1 MYIPTTTDIRNEFKE
16 LYKNGVFR
24 EGKYGKTVEIQNAHF
39 LADKDW
45 IIREPNY
52 DYAKR
57 EIQWYESMS
66 LYVKDIP
73 GDTPKIWQ
81 MCADK
86 VGKINSNYGWCI
98 ISQENGLQYKHCI
111 DRLID
116 DPNTREAC
124 MIYNRPTMQVDCNAN
139 GMHDFMCTY
148 ATQVF
153 LNEVR
158 SDTHTYKLDYIVF
171 MRSNDAIFGY
181 NSDKAWHDHVLTKM
195 VDDLNLMGLSVI
207 KGDMI
212 WNAASL
218 HVYERHFKFLEG
230 IKE

>member
-1 MYIPTTTDIRNEFKE
+1 MINNIVDTSDIAQELKE
-16 LYKNGVFR
+16 LYRNKVFR

-57 EIQWYESMS
+57 EIQWYESQS

-73 GDTPKIWQ
+73 GKVPKIWLA
-81 MCADK
+81 CADRD
-86 VGKINSNYGWCI
+86 GKINSNYGWCVF
-98 ISQENGLQYKHCI
+98 SDENYRQFYNCVDKLLYDNH
-111 DRLID
+111 
-116 DPNTREAC
+116 TREAC
-124 MIYNRPTMQVDCNAN
+124 MIYNRPSMQYDCTYH

-158 SDTHTYKLDYIVF
+158 DDDKTYQLDYTVF
-171 MRSNDAIFGY
+171 MRSNDAVFGY
-181 NSDKAWHDHVLTKM
+181 DNDVLWHRHVQSKM
-195 VDDLNLMGLSVI
+195 VDELNRYNLNVI
-207 KGDMI
+207 KGDII

-218 HVYERHFKFLEG
+218 HVYERHFCWLED
-230 IKE
+230 

>member
-1 MYIPTTTDIRNEFKE
+1 MLPLPTTEDIRNEFKE
-16 LYKNGVFR
+16 LYKNGIFR

-57 EIQWYESMS
+57 EIEWYMSQS
-66 LYVKDIP
+66 LYIKDIP
-73 GDTPKIWQ
+73 GKIPKIWEQ
-81 MCADK
+81 CADK
-86 VGKINSNYGWCI
+86 DGKINSNYGWCLF
-98 ISQENGLQYKHCI
+98 SYENSRQFYNCV
-111 DRLID
+111 DRLLYD
-116 DPNTREAC
+116 KHTREAC
-124 MIYNRPTMQVDCNAN
+124 MIYNRPSMQYDCTDN

-158 SDTHTYKLDYIVF
+158 SDTHTYKLDYTVF
-171 MRSNDAIFGY
+171 MRSNDSVYGFCNDCIFHRY
-181 NSDKAWHDHVLTKM
+181 IQSMMIDELRRY
-195 VDDLNLMGLSVI
+195 DLDVI
-207 KGDMI
+207 KGDII

-218 HVYERHFKFLEG
+218 HVYEKHFKFLSD
-230 IKE
+230 